1 MACHSQ
7 RRAEGGGRTLMA
19 AGGEEGTVATWP
31 KVMAPPRTVCG
42 TTSHPTRILDQNMR
56 CKLDFGNRGAFPGH
70 ASNVHVPRESRN
82 TDLTGIVLNSYA
94 LGAFMRSK
102 FRSCRCI
109 AAPAPHASAALAS
122 ADCSFPLSPRGAAR
136 PGPRRYTA
144 HRSAVAHNHIIEKHA
159 AATPPPPLRKQRSHA
174 LSHAPTPV
182 PSQTPSPLR
191 LHAMPR
197 HVIGVCRGDASRS
210 REAAPDHERL
220 QALTR

>member
-56 CKLDFGNRGAFPGH
+56 CKLDFGNRGCAFPGH

-102 FRSCRCI
+102 FRPHV
-109 AAPAPHASAALAS
+109 AVLPPAPHASAALAS
-122 ADCSFPLSPRGAAR
+122 ADCSFPLSPRGRRRAPGTAAVHSTPLGCR
-136 PGPRRYTA
+136 TQSYYRKARRR
-144 HRSAVAHNHIIEKHA
+144 H
-159 AATPPPPLRKQRSHA
+159 
-174 LSHAPTPV
+174 PT
-182 PSQTPSPLR
+182 
-191 LHAMPR
+191 
-197 HVIGVCRGDASRS
+197 
-210 REAAPDHERL
+210 AAPP
-220 QALTR
+220 